1 MQQNVVTPP
10 KMFSILLRFW
20 RNKPQLILPANI
32 VHLQDIEFTQT
43 QERALKMDI
52 LHPKISAK
60 LMPVLVWIH
69 GGAWR
74 EGDRRQGLKYLVSFA
89 HQGFFCASIEY
100 RLSHEAIF
108 PAQIED
114 CKCAI
119 RFLRAHAQEFH
130 IDPHHIGVWGVSAG
144 GHLAA
149 LLGTTNHIQEFEG
162 SGGWANYSSCVQ
174 AVCDWFGPTDF
185 LRINDFPRKLDFTPA
200 NSPEAA
206 LIGGLIEENQEK
218 AAKANPITYVSKQAS
233 PFLIVHG
240 DNDLLVPLNQSQL
253 LFDALQKAEVEV
265 MLEVVKGGGHGSKK
279 KFSSHALT
287 RKMEKF
293 LKKNLT

>member
-1 MQQNVVTPP
+1 M
-10 KMFSILLRFW
+10 SIYLKRICRFTKAIFEFE
-20 RNKPQLILPANI
+20 RNTYKSL
-32 VHLQDIEFTQT
+32 VHLQDIEFTNSK
-43 QERALKMDI
+43 ERALKMDI

-60 LMPVLVWIH
+60 SMPVLVWIH

-74 EGDRRQGLKYLVSFA
+74 EGSRKQGLKHFVSFA
-89 HQGFFCASIEY
+89 RQGFFCASIEY

-130 IDPHHIGVWGVSAG
+130 IDPQRIGVWGVSAG

-149 LLGTTNHIQEFEG
+149 LLGTTHQIQEFEG
-162 SGGWANYSSCVQ
+162 NGGWANYSSCVQ

-185 LRINDFPRKLDFTPA
+185 LRINDFPRNIDFAPA
-200 NSPEAA
+200 DSPEAA
-206 LIGGLIEENQEK
+206 LIGGIVVENQEK
-218 AAKANPITYVSKQAS
+218 AAKANPITFVSKDAP
-233 PFLIVHG
+233 PFLIMHG

-253 LFDALQKAEVEV
+253 LFDALKKAEVEV
-265 MLEVVKGGGHGSKK
+265 TLEVVKNGGHGNKK
-279 KFSSHALT
+279 EFSSRAIT
-287 RKMEKF
+287 KKMEKF
-293 LKKNLT
+293 FKKHLA

>member
-1 MQQNVVTPP
+1 
-10 KMFSILLRFW
+10 
-20 RNKPQLILPANI
+20 
-32 VHLQDIEFTQT
+32 
-43 QERALKMDI
+43 MDI
-52 LHPKISAK
+52 LHPKISTQ

-74 EGDRRQGLKYLVSFA
+74 SGDKKEGLKHLVSFA
-89 HQGFFCASIEY
+89 RQGFFCASIEY

-108 PAQIED
+108 PAQIQD

-119 RFLRAHAQEFH
+119 RFLRAHAREFH

-149 LLGTTNHIQEFEG
+149 LLGTTHHIQEFEG
-162 SGGWANYSSCVQ
+162 SGGWENYSSCVQ

-185 LRINDFPRKLDFTPA
+185 LRINDSPRKIDFTPA
-200 NSPEAA
+200 GSPEAA

-218 AAKANPITYVSKQAS
+218 AAKVNPITFVSKEAS

-240 DNDLLVPLNQSQL
+240 DNDSLVPLNQSQL
-253 LFDALQKAEVEV
+253 LFDALQKADVEV
-265 MLEVVKGGGHGSKK
+265 TLEVIKGGKHGNEK
-279 KFSSHALT
+279 KFGSRALSQ
-287 RKMEKF
+287 KMEKF
-293 LKKNLT
+293 FKKHLT

>member
-1 MQQNVVTPP
+1 V
-10 KMFSILLRFW
+10 SIVYIYLKRICRSTKARFEFE
-20 RNKPQLILPANI
+20 RNTYKSL
-32 VHLQDIEFTQT
+32 VHLQDIEFTKSK
-43 QERALKMDI
+43 ERALKMDI
-52 LHPKISAK
+52 LHPKISVK
-60 LMPVLVWIH
+60 SMPVLVWIH

-74 EGDRRQGLKYLVSFA
+74 EGNRKQGLKHLVSFA
-89 HQGFFCASIEY
+89 RQGFFCASIEY

-130 IDPHHIGVWGVSAG
+130 INPQCIGVWGVSAG

-149 LLGTTNHIQEFEG
+149 LLGTTHHIQDFEG

-185 LRINDFPRKLDFTPA
+185 LRINDFPRNIDFAPA

-206 LIGGLIEENQEK
+206 LIGGLVEENQEK
-218 AAKANPITYVSKQAS
+218 AAKANPITFVSKDAP

-253 LFDALQKAEVEV
+253 LFDALKKAKVEV
-265 MLEVVKGGGHGSKK
+265 TLEVVENGGHGNKK
-279 KFSSHALT
+279 EFGSRAIT
-287 RKMEKF
+287 QKMEKF
-293 LKKNLT
+293 FKKHLF

>member
-1 MQQNVVTPP
+1 
-10 KMFSILLRFW
+10 MFLNFW
-20 RNKPQLILPANI
+20 HAKPQLKIPTSI
-32 VHLQDIEFTQT
+32 VHLQDIEFTQN
-43 QERALKMDI
+43 QERALRMDI
-52 LHPKISAK
+52 LHPKISTK

-74 EGDRRQGLKYLVSFA
+74 SGDKKEGLKHLVSFA
-89 HQGFFCASIEY
+89 RQGFFCASIEY

-119 RFLRAHAQEFH
+119 RFLRAHAREFH

-149 LLGTTNHIQEFEG
+149 LLGTTHHIQEFEG
-162 SGGWANYSSCVQ
+162 SGGWQNYSSCVQ

-185 LRINDFPRKLDFTPA
+185 LRINDFPRNIDFAPA

-206 LIGGLIEENQEK
+206 LIGGLIEENQDK
-218 AAKANPITYVSKQAS
+218 AAKANPITYVSKEAP

-240 DNDLLVPLNQSQL
+240 DKDLLVPLNQSQL
-253 LFDALQKAEVEV
+253 LFNALQNVEVEATF
-265 MLEVVKGGGHGSKK
+265 EIVKGGKHGDKNKFTSRNLSKK
-279 KFSSHALT
+279 IENFFKKHLT
-287 RKMEKF
+287 
-293 LKKNLT
+293 

>member
-1 MQQNVVTPP
+1 
-10 KMFSILLRFW
+10 
-20 RNKPQLILPANI
+20 
-32 VHLQDIEFTQT
+32 
-43 QERALKMDI
+43 MDI
-52 LHPKISAK
+52 LHPKIST

-74 EGDRRQGLKYLVSFA
+74 SGDKKEGLKHLISFA
-89 HQGFFCASIEY
+89 RQGFFCASIEY

-119 RFLRAHAQEFH
+119 RFLRAHAQKFH
-130 IDPHHIGVWGVSAG
+130 IDQHHIGVWGVSAG

-149 LLGTTNHIQEFEG
+149 LLGTTHHIAEFEG
-162 SGGWANYSSCVQ
+162 SGGWENYSSRVQ

-185 LRINDFPRKLDFTPA
+185 LRINDFPRNIDFTPA
-200 NSPEAA
+200 DSPEAA
-206 LIGGLIEENQEK
+206 LIGGLIEENQDK
-218 AAKANPITYVSKQAS
+218 AAKANPITYVSKAAA

-240 DNDLLVPLNQSQL
+240 DQDFLVPLNQSQL

-265 MLEVVKGGGHGSKK
+265 TLEIIKGGKHGNKQ
-279 KFSSHALT
+279 KFNSHRL
-287 RKMEKF
+287 RKKMENF
-293 LKKNLT
+293 FKKHLTQ

>member
-1 MQQNVVTPP
+1 
-10 KMFSILLRFW
+10 MFEFERHIYKSL
-20 RNKPQLILPANI
+20 
-32 VHLQDIEFTQT
+32 VHLQDIEFTENR
-43 QERALKMDI
+43 ERTLKMDI
-52 LHPKISAK
+52 LHPKTSTK

-74 EGDRRQGLKYLVSFA
+74 SGDKKEGLKHLVSFA
-89 HQGFFCASIEY
+89 RQGFFCASIEY

-108 PAQIED
+108 PAQIQD

-119 RFLRAHAQEFH
+119 RFLRAHAHKFR

-149 LLGTTNHIQEFEG
+149 LLGTTHHIQEFEG
-162 SGGWANYSSCVQ
+162 GDWANYSSRVQ

-185 LRINDFPRKLDFTPA
+185 LRINDFSRNIDFTPA

-206 LIGGLIEENQEK
+206 LIGGLIEENQDK
-218 AAKANPITYVSKQAS
+218 AAKANPITYVNKEAP

-240 DNDLLVPLNQSQL
+240 DKDLLVPLNQSQL
-253 LFDALQKAEVEV
+253 LFNALQKVEVEATF
-265 MLEVVKGGGHGSKK
+265 EIVKGGRHGDKK
-279 KFSSHALT
+279 KFTSRNLSKKIENFFKKHLT
-287 RKMEKF
+287 
-293 LKKNLT
+293 